1 MIMTTN
7 IRIARSTLWRLKRFA
22 ALREGISAMPIKHE
36 NLSRYPKD
44 WKAISK
50 RIRFD
55 RAQGRCEC
63 EGECGDR
70 HGCNGRCKALH
81 GDPHPITGSRVVLTV
96 AHLDHQPEEC
106 GDANLKAMCQRC
118 HLRYDAHHH
127 ATNARKTRE
136 AKAGQGAM
144 DL

>member
-1 MIMTTN
+1 
-7 IRIARSTLWRLKRFA
+7 
-22 ALREGISAMPIKHE
+22 MPISKE
-36 NLSRYPKD
+36 NLKRYPKD

-50 RIRFD
+50 RIRFE

-63 EGECGDR
+63 EGECGISHYLGQGFPRCSAR
-70 HGCNGRCKALH
+70 HGQ
-81 GDPHPITGSRVVLTV
+81 DHPITGSRVVLTV

-106 GDANLKAMCQRC
+106 EDENLKAMCQRC

-127 ATNARKTRE
+127 ATNARRTRE